1 MVDSTVAA
9 AAAIGNGITA
19 LEREVI
25 SGVKVYT

>member
-9 AAAIGNGITA
+9 AAAIGNGIAA

-25 SGVKVYT
+25 GGVKDT